1 MFMEPQPTPG
11 GLEFHPVAKLLP
23 LFQDD
28 KPKSIISNVPIEQLK
43 LSRFNPRSTRPDD
56 DIDKLAQRISRNG
69 FEITRALWA
78 VKNGNGYEVF
88 AGGTRLEAAKRAG
101 CKEVPVVLHEGLTDE
116 DIVRLAY
123 EDNDNDEYHAPV
135 PIVDVW
141 ANYAALQAQDWTHQQ
156 IADVVNVS
164 RSLVTERIKW
174 HGLNE
179 NIKRIVYQG
188 LLNEAHLR
196 QITGLSIDRHF
207 SSWLTTESA
216 WEELAAKA
224 VHDKGKNGSKSVRS
238 VKDDVD
244 QWKEF
249 IGYAEQVYKS
259 LSPSITLY
267 SLDQDPPQPY
277 TFDAQQAFIL
287 ELRKN
292 TARSLAKVKAA
303 EQVVRSMVADNLRQ
317 YHLYTEHK
325 SSAAAQAAA
334 QAEQEQALLSKFVLG
349 DCLEVLRDW
358 NRGPIR
364 LLLIDPPYG
373 KDYQS
378 NRRWKTKAPDKIA
391 GDNQQEAMELL
402 SQAVNAIV
410 PILADDAHTLIF
422 CDWEREPEVRQIV
435 TAAGL
440 NVKGSLIW
448 AKEEHSAGDVKG
460 AFGPSHERIIHAVK
474 GSPEVTP
481 RIRDVLDFARS
492 RETKHPNEKP
502 IALLQALIKST
513 TNESDMVVDLFAGC
527 GSTLVA
533 AKRLGRNFFGV
544 EIDPNHH
551 EEGSGRLLREFKNG

>member
-1 MFMEPQPTPG
+1 MIQ
-11 GLEFHPVAKLLP
+11 LSLL
-23 LFQDD
+23 QDD
-28 KPKSIISNVPIEQLK
+28 TIKKSIINVSIHDLT
-43 LSRFNPRSTRPDD
+43 LSRFNPRTTRPDD

-78 VKNGNGYEVF
+78 IKNGNGYEVF
-88 AGGTRLEAAKRAG
+88 AGGTRLEAARRAG
-101 CKEVPVVLHEGLTDE
+101 CKTLPVVLHEGLTDE
-116 DIVRLAY
+116 DIVRLAD
-123 EDNDNDEYHAPV
+123 EDNENDEYHTKVNP
-135 PIVDVW
+135 VDVW
-141 ANYAALQAQDWTHQQ
+141 ASYAYLENLGWTQAD
-156 IADVVNVS
+156 IAKAKNVTVS
-164 RSLVTERIKW
+164 RVSERLKW
-174 HGLNE
+174 HNASDT
-179 NIKRIVYQG
+179 IKRFFQQEFLDEG
-188 LLNEAHLR
+188 HLR
-196 QITGLSIDRHF
+196 EISSISIVGNLND
-207 SSWLTTESA
+207 WLTAESA
-216 WEELAAKA
+216 WEELAVKA

-259 LSPSITLY
+259 LSPSVTLY
-267 SLDQDPPQPY
+267 FLDQDPPQPY
-277 TFDAQQAFIL
+277 TFDAQRAFIL

-303 EQVVRSMVADNLRQ
+303 EQIVRSIVADNLRQ

-349 DCLEVLRDW
+349 DCLEVLKGW

-402 SQAVNAIV
+402 SQAVNATI
-410 PILADDAHTLIF
+410 PILAADAHTLIF

-440 NVKGSLIW
+440 TVKGSLIW

-527 GSTLVA
+527 GSTLIA

-544 EIDPNHH
+544 EIDQNHH
-551 EEGSGRLLREFKNG
+551 EEGSGRLLKEF

>member
-1 MFMEPQPTPG
+1 MIQ
-11 GLEFHPVAKLLP
+11 LSLL
-23 LFQDD
+23 QDD
-28 KPKSIISNVPIEQLK
+28 TIKKSIINVPIHDLT
-43 LSRFNPRSTRPDD
+43 LSRFNPRTTRPDD

-78 VKNGNGYEVF
+78 IKNGNGYEVF
-88 AGGTRLEAAKRAG
+88 AGGTRLEAARRAG
-101 CKEVPVVLHEGLTDE
+101 CKTLPVVLHEGLTDE
-116 DIVRLAY
+116 DIVRLAD
-123 EDNDNDEYHAPV
+123 EDNENDEYHAPV
-135 PIVDVW
+135 NPVDIW
-141 ANYAALQAQDWTHQQ
+141 ASYAYLKESEGWTQEQ
-156 IADVVNVS
+156 IATAKGIGQALVS
-164 RSLVTERIKW
+164 KRLKLNGLSDKIKVFI
-174 HGLNE
+174 HQDL
-179 NIKRIVYQG
+179 I
-188 LLNEAHLR
+188 NEAHLIEIS
-196 QITGLSIDRHF
+196 QLFINEYFAD
-207 SSWLTTESA
+207 WLTTESA

-267 SLDQDPPQPY
+267 FLDQDPPQPY
-277 TFDAQQAFIL
+277 TFDTQQAFIL

-303 EQVVRSMVADNLRQ
+303 EQVVRSMIADNLRQ

-349 DCLEVLRDW
+349 DCLEVLKGW

-402 SQAVNAIV
+402 SQAVNATV
-410 PILADDAHTLIF
+410 PILAADAHTLIF

-440 NVKGSLIW
+440 TVKGSLIW

-513 TNESDMVVDLFAGC
+513 TNEGDTVVDLFAGC
-527 GSTLVA
+527 GSTLIA
-533 AKRLGRNFFGV
+533 AKRLGRNFFGT